1 MVTFKRIKAEISILI
16 LNNLKSGEQNSYLF
30 SNIRDFIP
38 LVDEDRMKCRLEKL
52 IDDIFYSYKKS
63 IVSESHIKLDKDIL
77 TKKFLYK
84 DFEDFKFFN
93 ISKIFDEQNI
103 DTDTENKKEK
113 IKDMNINIDN
123 EDKKNIFK
131 VDSSNLEGGKNY
143 LEQLS
148 EKKSEKMNDVDIY
161 SNDEHNELD
170 EIFIDEQKNSKILN
184 LDDRNLTIT
193 TNAKTNLMT
202 DNKFEI
208 NYKSPILSSK
218 NIKESNSNLKNDSI
232 SENAELYKTKKKDRI
247 KLEKQYKKFFKFN
260 LIINMKIVLQN
271 LKMNYFK
278 DHDNNQNVSFDFT
291 IDSGLR
297 EPDSIS
303 NEKELRLDHRIKLK
317 VQELMIN
324 FGVDSDLD
332 DEAFL
337 FNIKHKKEDV
347 IYIFEAIRE
356 NPKLFNLEKIADKL
370 ESFKSKF

>member
-337 FNIKHKKEDV
+337 FNMKHKKEDV